1 MIAEEADESDENDS
15 DEESEEESDEDEES
29 DPDSKKSEPEEAD
42 HETET
47 ELSAPEP
54 EIKKVVKSSTED
66 GTTTTSGE
74 SSSTT
79 HDSEGVVVRK
89 ESIGGSRSSVMGN
102 EAITVTVSEFKAG
115 KNASFLKNKK
125 IEKLFVEYR
134 YFFFFGTVEN
144 NCDYF
149 MQWTVTYIWIFVLMI
164 LLFFCGNYFRE
175 LLIGSIYENNYRSW
189 PFSMWTCC
197 PVPLQC
203 IPSCFKQG

>member
-1 MIAEEADESDENDS
+1 M
-15 DEESEEESDEDEES
+15 
-29 DPDSKKSEPEEAD
+29 
-42 HETET
+42 
-47 ELSAPEP
+47 
-54 EIKKVVKSSTED
+54 KSSED

-134 YFFFFGTVEN
+134 YNFFRR
-144 NCDYF
+144 
-149 MQWTVTYIWIFVLMI
+149 LMKI
-164 LLFFCGNYFRE
+164 SYLRLQE
-175 LLIGSIYENNYRSW
+175 L
-189 PFSMWTCC
+189 T
-197 PVPLQC
+197 
-203 IPSCFKQG
+203 